1 MGYTDPPP
9 REPVDDNDGWPT
21 VRSLVSRG
29 AEKLKRANY
38 RRTGAVTGSI
48 AAVALVSLGTTL
60 SANATTSSSEVYAR
74 QFTASSVDDRETQS
88 LQVSATSEG
97 PALIHRADG
106 IYKPDMIWPTVGGAG
121 VTISSGFGYRPAPC
135 DICSTDHRGLDMN
148 PGYGTEIFSA
158 TSGTVVSVGWNG
170 SLGWE
175 VLVQDEGNRQYVYG
189 HMVADSA
196 PADVFVGAKV
206 KQGQVIGLVGSTGTS
221 TGPHLHF
228 EIVEDGV
235 QIDPYPELLK
245 YAR

>member
-9 REPVDDNDGWPT
+9 RKPVDDNDGWPT
-21 VRSLVSRG
+21 VRSLFGRG

-74 QFTASSVDDRETQS
+74 QFTASPVDDRETQS

-97 PALIHRADG
+97 PALIHRTDG

-121 VTISSGFGYRPAPC
+121 VAISSGFGYRPA
-135 DICSTDHRGLDMN
+135 
-148 PGYGTEIFSA
+148 
-158 TSGTVVSVGWNG
+158 
-170 SLGWE
+170 LGWE

-189 HMVADSA
+189 HMVADST
-196 PADVFVGAKV
+196 PADVVPGAKV
-206 KQGQVIGLVGSTGTS
+206 AQGQVIGLVGSTGLS
-221 TGPHLHF
+221 TGAHLHF
-228 EIVEDGV
+228 EILEDGV